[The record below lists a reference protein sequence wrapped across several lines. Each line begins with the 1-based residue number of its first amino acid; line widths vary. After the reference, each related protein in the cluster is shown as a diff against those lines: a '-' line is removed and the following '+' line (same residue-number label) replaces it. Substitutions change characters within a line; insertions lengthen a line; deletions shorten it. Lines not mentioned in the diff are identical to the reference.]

1 MKTQYLITWKTN
13 PSWRVM
19 CFVREG
25 SSIAEVTEQALAE
38 IREAYPAGV
47 VVEVCEYSDW
57 PREAK
62 A

>member
-47 VVEVCEYSDW
+47 LVDVIEYSEW
-57 PREAK
+57 YARAQ